1 MKTNEKENP
10 FISLLVGIVI
20 PAIIL
25 SKFSSPEQLGVLLG
39 FILALSFPLVLAL
52 YNLIVR
58 KKAGFIAI
66 LGFISI
72 FVTGIIGVFEFPSE
86 WIAYKEASVPLII
99 GIMVLISLKTPFPLV
114 KKFLYNEEILNVEKI
129 DMILVETNNKQ
140 AFEKTLVR
148 GTYLL
153 AASFLV
159 SAILNFAL
167 AKILIQSPSGT
178 AEFNAELG
186 KMTALSFP
194 VIALPSTI
202 IMLVALFYIMARL
215 KKLTHLE
222 VEELL
227 SKKMHNK

>member
-1 MKTNEKENP
+1 MKTTEKENP

-20 PAIIL
+20 PAVVL
-25 SKFSSPEQLGVLLG
+25 SKFSSPEHLGVLAG
-39 FILALSFPLVLAL
+39 FIVALSFPLGLAL
-52 YNLIVR
+52 FNLIVR

-72 FVTGIIGVFEFPSE
+72 FITGIIGVFEFPSE

-99 GIMVLISLKTPFPLV
+99 GIMVLVSLKTPYPLV
-114 KKFLYNEEILNVEKI
+114 KKFLYNEEIVDVEKI
-129 DMILVETNNKQ
+129 DAILTEKNNKQ
-140 AFEKTLVR
+140 AFEKILVI
-148 GTYLL
+148 GTYVL

-159 SAILNFAL
+159 SAVLNYVL

-202 IMLVALFYIMARL
+202 IMLGALFYIFAKL
-215 KKLTHLE
+215 KKLTNLE
-222 VEELL
+222 LEDLL
-227 SKKMHNK
+227 AEKIRNN

>member
-1 MKTNEKENP
+1 
-10 FISLLVGIVI
+10 
-20 PAIIL
+20 
-25 SKFSSPEQLGVLLG
+25 
-39 FILALSFPLVLAL
+39 PLVLAL

-227 SKKMHNK
+227 SEKMHNK

>member
-1 MKTNEKENP
+1 M
-10 FISLLVGIVI
+10 
-20 PAIIL
+20 
-25 SKFSSPEQLGVLLG
+25 
-39 FILALSFPLVLAL
+39 SF
-52 YNLIVR
+52 
-58 KKAGFIAI
+58 G
-66 LGFISI
+66 SI
-72 FVTGIIGVFEFPSE
+72 F
-86 WIAYKEASVPLII
+86 
-99 GIMVLISLKTPFPLV
+99 
-114 KKFLYNEEILNVEKI
+114 
-129 DMILVETNNKQ
+129 
-140 AFEKTLVR
+140 
-148 GTYLL
+148 LL

-227 SKKMHNK
+227 SEKMHNK

>member
-39 FILALSFPLVLAL
+39 FSVALSFPLVLAL

-227 SKKMHNK
+227 SEKMHNK